1 MAAEPSL
8 PIFIAL
14 AKAFTVKDVWREW
27 KEGITGQPAIQE
39 LEEKWGSRWRPGN
52 IIRV

>member
-1 MAAEPSL
+1 MATKPSQ

-14 AKAFTVKDVWREW
+14 ARAFTVKDVWREW
-27 KEGITGQPAIQE
+27 KEGLAGQPVIQE
-39 LEEKWGSRWRPGN
+39 LEEKWGSRWRLGN